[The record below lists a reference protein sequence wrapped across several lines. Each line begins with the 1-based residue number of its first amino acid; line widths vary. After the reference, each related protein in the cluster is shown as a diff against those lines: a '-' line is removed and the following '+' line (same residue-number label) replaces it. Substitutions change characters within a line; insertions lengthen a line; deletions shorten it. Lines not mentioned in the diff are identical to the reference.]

1 MIEFD
6 LATGGTDTT
15 TLIIVKQRVVGWSTG
30 SVPDWFNWP
39 RYRVDASYDN
49 FDPKWH
55 FEIRDSTVRELRSV
69 LDGTIKA
76 VRRLTAAMKKASGC
90 ALPMPRFGEDR
101 PSAPFERTS
110 YNRARFSKRSLGD
123 NRYRVMLS

>member
-1 MIEFD
+1 MNWRFANDPI
-6 LATGGTDTT
+6 GGTTSQTITIFKGRSCGMTMGILDDA
-15 TLIIVKQRVVGWSTG
+15 L
-30 SVPDWFNWP
+30 DWINWP
-39 RYRVDASYDN
+39 RYPVDPV
-49 FDPKWH
+49 DPVDVQWE
-55 FEIRDSTVRELRSV
+55 FTVRELRSA

-110 YNRARFSKRSLGD
+110 YARARFSKRSLGD